1 MAFAVA
7 GRPITPVLENTLK
20 FGVIRVCR
28 FAPAHSDA
36 LAENIATELRGQ
48 EATIRKQAAAVIAPW
63 HGLFVVGRDLEA
75 AFDAAERIEVN
86 AQCILMSRLLPGEP
100 VDPEA
105 IYTRLRE
112 QKA

>member
-1 MAFAVA
+1 
-7 GRPITPVLENTLK
+7 
-20 FGVIRVCR
+20 
-28 FAPAHSDA
+28 
-36 LAENIATELRGQ
+36 
-48 EATIRKQAAAVIAPW
+48 
-63 HGLFVVGRDLEA
+63 LEA